1 MSDSMYCFCEIG
13 SVIKR
18 YQKIIYNSISSQM
31 ENFIPMVIDLWG
43 SLHGDNAVLHVCL
56 SPC

>member
-1 MSDSMYCFCEIG
+1 
-13 SVIKR
+13 
-18 YQKIIYNSISSQM
+18 M